1 MTIKKTFVWSGCIF
15 LSWLIIEFII
25 DKFLKIKLKGNILK
39 FISEYKLEKY
49 KKYYR
54 IKFKNIR
61 NQLKS
66 IKDEEKDHTLKSLN
80 KTFRN
85 DSLNLKLLIKELKI
99 FRSIRNNKNTVSKYL
114 VCIDKMLWYPYI
126 FRFFVSGLNMTSLVC
141 WKYNYNLSYYK
152 FKKHSIYHIL
162 PKNNC
167 FSKTILIF
175 IGLGG
180 LLKPFE
186 KIIDLLLNNNYQIF
200 IPIYGPSQAS
210 LDFNLDIHEGEF
222 NNDIYNYLLEF
233 NLNEIDILS
242 WSLGGILYKGF
253 ESLVN
258 QNNNKIKINQVFL
271 FEPLISIRG
280 CMDMYLSQ
288 LRNFDNTFEIINSVS
303 LEKYF
308 IYNKIFS
315 YFMHTIIGFSTANS
329 FGCFTSVELSID
341 NKNYTYPRYLFLSSD
356 DIVMNNILDYNLIKN
371 NFDSGN
377 IYYRKGYHGGWLN
390 SNQLEVKFLPLI
402 K

>member
-1 MTIKKTFVWSGCIF
+1 M
-15 LSWLIIEFII
+15 
-25 DKFLKIKLKGNILK
+25 
-39 FISEYKLEKY
+39 
-49 KKYYR
+49 
-54 IKFKNIR
+54 
-61 NQLKS
+61 
-66 IKDEEKDHTLKSLN
+66 
-80 KTFRN
+80 
-85 DSLNLKLLIKELKI
+85 
-99 FRSIRNNKNTVSKYL
+99 
-114 VCIDKMLWYPYI
+114 
-126 FRFFVSGLNMTSLVC
+126 
-141 WKYNYNLSYYK
+141 
-152 FKKHSIYHIL
+152 
-162 PKNNC
+162 
-167 FSKTILIF
+167 
-175 IGLGG
+175 
-180 LLKPFE
+180 
-186 KIIDLLLNNNYQIF
+186 
-200 IPIYGPSQAS
+200 
-210 LDFNLDIHEGEF
+210 
-222 NNDIYNYLLEF
+222 
-233 NLNEIDILS
+233 NEIDILS